1 MKKQCDELDE
11 KIKKAVSQMER
22 PEPTSCPDEEALV
35 CYLEG
40 RLGERERDEIEG
52 HLADCSRC
60 CDQVIAMN
68 RVIHAEKEAPPASE
82 EAIQKAMDLV
92 PERPLGTLEP
102 SEEKEKESI
111 MSSEAIAL
119 KTRVSW
125 KPFGYGIAAAAICVL
140 LIFMV
145 PYFLN
150 IPVLGLGKFGS
161 PLELS
166 LNVTGKITGITER
179 GAGGEPSMVTIEEGD
194 VLKSHDGFQI
204 RFKTNRDAYAYV
216 VLYSHRGEAQLLFP
230 HPEIRM
236 SNKIEGD
243 KSYTLPSKDLW
254 FTLDENIGMETVF
267 VLASKRPIS
276 HIETVIDS
284 LKNKNI
290 NEVKK
295 ILAKKAA
302 AVKAIS
308 FRHIDDKPLEQSGSF
323 DTSFENAMD
332 EVSIKSSP
340 YHKKIEAH
348 EDLIQPLLSAARQNK
363 AVEEKLVLTFDQIVE
378 KRFLEKT
385 RGAGSSVYKTAS
397 PAVVFVCTDIG
408 AGAGALYKSDYV
420 ITNWHVVRGKEKALV
435 IYKSSQ
441 GIEVKKENA
450 VVAEVI
456 KVDEVADLALLRIT
470 KPRKNVTP
478 LPLGDIARVEVGQE
492 VHAIGHPEGE
502 VWTYTK
508 GTVSQIRPN
517 YEWTYEDGSKHKS
530 KVIQTQTP
538 INPGNSGG
546 PLLDDKAHI
555 IGINS
560 FGKRGQGLNYAI
572 SVDEIQTFLSRKGG
586 RKAERLIKTVEI
598 AKGFKAK
605 HSKVVDED
613 KNGIPE
619 VILLDMDGDGKW
631 DVAIVDKNQD
641 GTPDHYAIDTNK
653 NNVPDR
659 FLKDMDGDGFPE
671 THLIDNNED
680 GKIDLV
686 GIDTNKDFEIDKY
699 VRG

>member
-1 MKKQCDELDE
+1 MKKEHDELDQ
-11 KIKKAVSQMER
+11 KIKEAVSQMER
-22 PEPTSCPDEEALV
+22 PESASCPDEEALV

-40 RLGERERDEIEG
+40 RLDERERDEIEG
-52 HLADCSRC
+52 HLAACSSC

-92 PERPLGTLEP
+92 PRRPLGTPEPLE
-102 SEEKEKESI
+102 EGQKESI

-119 KTRVSW
+119 KTRASW
-125 KPFGYGIAAAAICVL
+125 KPFGYGVAAAAICAL
-140 LIFMV
+140 LIFMI
-145 PYFLN
+145 PYVLN
-150 IPVLGLGKFGS
+150 IPILGLGKFGS

-166 LNVTGKITGITER
+166 MNLTGKITGITVR
-179 GAGGEPSMVTIEEGD
+179 GTGAEPSMVTIEEGD

-204 RFKTNRDAYAYV
+204 RFKTSRDAYAYV
-216 VLYSHRGEAQLLFP
+216 VLHSSRGEAQVLFP

-236 SNKIEGD
+236 SNKIEGGQN
-243 KSYTLPSKDLW
+243 YTLPSKDQW
-254 FTLDENIGMETVF
+254 FFLDENIGMETVL
-267 VLASKRPIS
+267 VLASKRPIRD
-276 HIETVIDS
+276 IEAVIDS

-290 NEVKK
+290 DEVKR
-295 ILAKKAA
+295 ILAKKAGV
-302 AVKAIS
+302 VKVIS
-308 FRHIDDKPLEQSGSF
+308 FRHIDDKPLDQSGSF

-332 EVSIKSSP
+332 EASSKLSP
-340 YHKKIEAH
+340 YYKKVEAH
-348 EDLIQPLLSAARQNK
+348 ENLIQPLLITARQSR
-363 AVEEKLVLTFDQIVE
+363 AVEEKLVHTFDKTTE

-385 RGAGSSVYKTAS
+385 RGEGSSVYKTAS

-420 ITNWHVVRGKEKALV
+420 ITNWHVVAGRNKALV
-435 IYKSSQ
+435 IYKSGQ

-470 KPRKNVTP
+470 KPRKNITP

-572 SVDEIQTFLSRKGG
+572 SVDEIQKFLSRKGG

-598 AKGFKAK
+598 AKTFGPK

-619 VILLDMDGDGKW
+619 VILLDMDGDRKW

-641 GTPDHYAIDTNK
+641 GNPDHYAIDTNK
-653 NNVPDR
+653 NNFPDR
-659 FLKDMDGDGFPE
+659 FLKDLDGDGFPE

-680 GKIDLV
+680 GNIDLV
-686 GIDTNKDFEIDKY
+686 GIDTNKDFEIDRY